1 MERVMQAIEKA
12 EPLPPISKEF
22 SKNTFEIGIRL
33 TPE

>member
-1 MERVMQAIEKA
+1 MERVLQAIEKA
-12 EPLPPISKEF
+12 ELLPPISEES